1 MLIVEHLKNRYIL
14 CFSSSAWGTKRYPDL
29 LKLDDSEP
37 SLPLLSRRI
46 SFLSPLAWNTSPH
59 PWMLTP
65 PLPEVSLRVRNLEVI
80 LSSSSFSSDLLNTK
94 SLEKLGTPPGPY
106 SILWVGFRGQSPMFS
121 EFVLKHT
128 FVMQGHTY
136 WGHKVGTPWTVRIE
150 WSCPQALPLPKHL
163 LSASFL
169 SLSHQVA
176 NTGFTS
182 SVSFYVKLL
191 CLILFFQNCINK
203 MLKPGELKE

>member
-1 MLIVEHLKNRYIL
+1 MLIIEHLKNRHIL
-14 CFSSSAWGTKRYPDL
+14 CFSSSAWGTKRNPDL

-37 SLPLLSRRI
+37 SLSLLNRRI
-46 SFLSPLAWNTSPH
+46 SSLSPLAWNTSPTH
-59 PWMLTP
+59 PRMLTP

-80 LSSSSFSSDLLNTK
+80 PSSSFSSDLLNTK
-94 SLEKLGTPPGPY
+94 SLEKLGTPPRSY
-106 SILWVGFRGQSPMFS
+106 SILWVGFRGQSHVMFS

-128 FVMQGHTY
+128 FVMQGHAY
-136 WGHKVGTPWTVRIE
+136 RVSTPWTVLIE

-169 SLSHQVA
+169 SFSHQVA